1 MLIRRKPKAK
11 KRRKVRKKK
20 SKGSFADELEP
31 IEDGTSAYPAMAP
44 TRRSLSRTV
53 PASVCGITRHGGRC
67 TDGAGLGT
75 RESGARLRAREQQAR
90 DEQARQKQARY
101 DTARRDTALPTPR
114 RDSSQSPS
122 TCSRARNVKCAR
134 SICGC

>member
-53 PASVCGITRHGGRC
+53 PGDRFHVLYRPGDRFHVLYPPVC
-67 TDGAGLGT
+67 A
-75 RESGARLRAREQQAR
+75 E
-90 DEQARQKQARY
+90 
-101 DTARRDTALPTPR
+101 
-114 RDSSQSPS
+114 
-122 TCSRARNVKCAR
+122 
-134 SICGC
+134 